1 MGTGCSGSLPSKQI
15 KQREQSLTEKSSN
28 HGSKAQKSSTDGT
41 TIGNK
46 LSAQRPLSRV
56 VGFVS
61 ARSISSGIDIGSKSS
76 NATLRSNSFWTHEDD
91 DRIDDLINR
100 WAAAE
105 VLYLKVPIRRVFP
118 VMY

>member
-105 VLYLKVPIRRVFP
+105 VLYLKVPIRRGVP
-118 VMY
+118 AMY